1 MKIISRKSTN
11 LDLVAILADL
21 TNDLPQETWDAG
33 FIFIS
38 LFSTESATHIA
49 SEFQKHVPCRNF
61 LGCSS
66 AGVITNMSEIENGP
80 GISLILMKFDDVR
93 IQPFYLTQADISAME
108 KNEEWYEFF
117 DVYPNEKPKFL
128 ILPDPFSIEI
138 NQLLQS
144 FNKAYD
150 LCPVI
155 GGLASGGMQA
165 GENILILNNKYYD
178 EGCIGLAL
186 QGNVRIETVVSQGC
200 RPIGESYIVTRA
212 DGNIIHE
219 LGGRPFYKVLEEVLS
234 KKATDRDRTLAQDA
248 IFIGIAMD
256 EYKHDLKT
264 GDFLIRMVIGLDQ
277 TSGAGAIADYVQ
289 TGQTIQFHV
298 RDAVSSTQELTELMS
313 TQVKRHPSD
322 LPQGALL
329 FSCTGRGK
337 SLFGVENHDLQI
349 LKQYVGELP
358 VAGFFCAGEIGP
370 VGGRNFAHGFT
381 SSIALFYP
389 LNPPPKVTAS

>member
-11 LDLVAILADL
+11 LDLVTILADL

-38 LFSTESATHIA
+38 LFSTESATQIA

-66 AGVITNMSEIENGP
+66 GGVITNMSEIENRP
-80 GISLILMKFDDVR
+80 GVSLILMKFDDVR

-117 DVYPNEKPKFL
+117 DVYPTEKPKFL

-138 NQLLQS
+138 NQLLTS

-155 GGLASGGMQA
+155 GGLASGGTQA

-212 DGNIIHE
+212 EGNIIHE

-256 EYKHDLKT
+256 EYKHELKT

-277 TSGAGAIADYVQ
+277 TSGAGAIADYVR

-298 RDAVSSTQELTELMS
+298 RDAVSATQELTELMS

-337 SLFGVENHDLQI
+337 NLFGVESHDLQI

-389 LNPPPKVTAS
+389 LNPPHRVTS